1 MKISVPPAA
10 LQMAGYGRRL
20 TVLFCLVLACSASQ
34 QKKSEPE
41 PNPFEQLP
49 FAQWVA
55 QGKVEQ
61 MPWDTSVYFIGL
73 SNHQRLVARVVMDV
87 SAKALAKRG
96 TQGNILGLVQLT
108 DASGK
113 TYRHYGRLDVS
124 SVDPDGNSRDV
135 TDYWDLF
142 VLPGTYTVDMAVYH
156 TATKEH
162 NFIQRKLKVPSLK
175 HDPLPQAWRDLPAVE
190 FVDPAK
196 PPEKE
201 TFFHPDIRG
210 KLSLPLVTHTAI
222 QLQVLL
228 DLTPSELFAGSQSRY
243 KRYLIG
249 AVPAFKVFSQINVQ
263 NGTLDMAILDLEQ
276 QQVAFEQKD
285 VKTLDWPVLKTALNA
300 MGPAT
305 VNVKTL
311 EVRQPKPVFLRDEVA
326 RRLNVPEATPRS
338 SHPFQAFI
346 IFGSSLTDYSFN
358 HLQENPLPEN
368 CNCRVYYLE
377 YDFSRTNSEFSAIKN
392 VEKML
397 RPVRVRSF
405 HVNTPEEVRKAL
417 ATILNEVSEL

>member
-1 MKISVPPAA
+1 
-10 LQMAGYGRRL
+10 MAGCCRRI
-20 TVLFCLVLACSASQ
+20 TVLFCLVLACSAFQ

-41 PNPFEQLP
+41 PNPFEELP
-49 FAQWVA
+49 FAQWIT
-55 QGKVEQ
+55 QGNVQQ

-87 SAKALAKRG
+87 NIKALAKRG
-96 TQGNILGLVQLT
+96 TEGNILGLVQIT

-113 TYRHYGRLDVS
+113 TYRHYGKLDVGG
-124 SVDPDGNSRDV
+124 VNAEGNGNNV
-135 TDYWDLF
+135 IDYWDVF

-162 NFIQRKLKVPSLK
+162 NFIQRKLKVPPLK

-196 PPEKE
+196 PPDKE

-210 KLSLPLVTHTAI
+210 KLYLPLATHTRIELHA
-222 QLQVLL
+222 VL
-228 DLTPSELFAGSQSRY
+228 DLTPSELFAGSQNRY
-243 KRYLIG
+243 NRYLIG
-249 AVPAFKVFSQINVQ
+249 AVPAFKVFSQIDVQ

-276 QQVAFEQKD
+276 QQVTFEQKN
-285 VKTLDWPVLKTALNA
+285 VKTLDWPALKTALSA

-311 EVRQPKPVFLRDEVA
+311 EVRQPSPAFLRDEVA
-326 RRLNVPEATPRS
+326 RRLNAPEATPQS

-346 IFGSSLTDYSFN
+346 IFGSSLTDYSFK
-358 HLQENPLPEN
+358 HLQENLLPEN

-377 YDFSRTNSEFSAIKN
+377 YDFSRTNSQFSATNN

-397 RPVRVRSF
+397 RPLAVRSF
-405 HVNTPEEVRKAL
+405 HVNTPEDVRKAL